1 MCALKGLYWYMVHGA
16 RIAAISARYGGNAE
30 KINLEV
36 FKSWINGEGR
46 EPISWNTLVTVL
58 REIGLRPLA
67 DIINSTRTGVNITS

>member
-1 MCALKGLYWYMVHGA
+1 MVHGA
-16 RIAAISARYGGNAE
+16 RIAVISARYGGNAE

-46 EPISWNTLVTVL
+46 EL

-67 DIINSTRTGVNITS
+67 DKINSTRTGVS